1 MINWLIHLL
10 TCVVK
15 FFNKSHVDGHDPLLL
30 LAQLVP
36 PTRPDRPPPIH
47 PFVEL
52 PPVDVGAIAL
62 PATMFALLLA
72 PSPGGGPR
80 AGLFDIGAPHNS
92 DDGFA

>member
-1 MINWLIHLL
+1 M
-10 TCVVK
+10 VK
-15 FFNKSHVDGHDPLLL
+15 FFNRSQGDGHDPLLL
-30 LAQLVP
+30 LAQLPPP
-36 PTRPDRPPPIH
+36 PTRPDKPPPIH

-52 PPVDVGAIAL
+52 PPVDVGAMTF
-62 PATMFALLLA
+62 PATILALLLA